1 MKDTVKKFCKKKF
14 MKKFALMNFRE
25 NPKLFLRI
33 LENPEI
39 FFGVRKN
46 LEIVFGEK
54 TEAGLIWKS
63 EIPKIPKTG
72 KT

>member
-39 FFGVRKN
+39 FFWCAKKFGNCFWRKN
-46 LEIVFGEK
+46 
-54 TEAGLIWKS
+54 
-63 EIPKIPKTG
+63 
-72 KT
+72 